1 MKYLCLVYQE
11 EQKLRSLSDG
21 ELDAL
26 VGDCMAW
33 VSDLEKS
40 HRHLFSAGLQSVRS
54 ASTVR
59 IREGKLSVTD
69 GPFAETK
76 EFLGGFTLLEARD
89 LNEAIHLASKL
100 PAARVGTVEVRPILE
115 ANVPSADALDRRIG
129 AAIRR
134 NAIEGEPAAMAR
146 MVSVGA
152 VAQEP

>member
-11 EQKLRSLSDG
+11 ERKLLALPDA
-21 ELDAL
+21 ELEAL
-26 VGDCMAW
+26 VGECMAW
-33 VSDLEKS
+33 VGDLEKS
-40 HRHLFSAGLQSVRS
+40 HRHVLSAGLQSVRS

-89 LNEAIHLASKL
+89 LNEAIHLASRL

-115 ANVPSADALDRRIG
+115 ADAPSADVLDRRIS

-134 NAIEGEPAAMAR
+134 NAVEGEPAAIAR

-152 VAQEP
+152 VARQP